1 VMFHD
6 GVEDR
11 PEFVGY
17 ESLSSSEYSRREN
30 ILSPFN
36 ISGNAGH

>member
-6 GVEDR
+6 GVDYR

-17 ESLSSSEYSRREN
+17 EGPSPSEYSVSENVLSSFN
-30 ILSPFN
+30 IL
-36 ISGNAGH
+36 